1 MARKNKTRK
10 SKPVAG
16 RLMRALDVSTNDK
29 SKINKFLDMVKSGR
43 TIIVLVY
50 ANWCG
55 HCHTFKPRFDKAANS
70 GNSQVAASIE
80 SEALPGI
87 NAQLPKPIS
96 VDGYPSLIVVGD
108 KGNQVAPMNTPQ
120 GEEKEVVSVLNNT
133 MKKINSVSA
142 PKYVS
147 NKPVSIPKL
156 NTYESE
162 ITTVKPPSVQPL
174 TEEVIAEEEPI
185 EELSASEEE
194 RRTVIGGSL
203 YGAIGAAAVQLAPAG
218 ILLGIHSLMKKRKG
232 KTSKRGKKNMRR
244 RRSVKR
250 R

>member
-1 MARKNKTRK
+1 MARKIKTRK
-10 SKPVAG
+10 SRPVAG
-16 RLMRALDVSTNDK
+16 RIMRALDVSTNDK

-80 SEALPGI
+80 SEALSSI
-87 NAQLPKPIS
+87 NASLPKPIS
-96 VDGYPSLIVVGD
+96 VDGYPSLIVVGE
-108 KGNQVAPMNTPQ
+108 KGNQIAPMNTPQ
-120 GEEKEVVSVLNNT
+120 GEEVEVVNKLNET
-133 MKKINSVSA
+133 MKKINSVTV
-142 PKYVS
+142 PKS
-147 NKPVSIPKL
+147 ESSRPVSIPRL
-156 NTYESE
+156 NAYESE

-174 TEEVIAEEEPI
+174 TEEIVAEEPI

-203 YGAIGAAAVQLAPAG
+203 YAAMGAAAVQLAPSG
-218 ILLGIHSLMKKRKG
+218 ILLGMHSLMKKRKG
-232 KTSKRGKKNMRR
+232 KTNKRGKKSIRR

>member
-1 MARKNKTRK
+1 MARKSKTRK
-10 SKPVAG
+10 SRPVAG
-16 RLMRALDVSTNDK
+16 RIMRALDVSTNDK
-29 SKINKFLDMVKSGR
+29 SKINKFLDMIKSGR

-80 SEALPGI
+80 SEALPSI
-87 NAQLPKPIS
+87 NASLPKPIN

-120 GEEKEVVSVLNNT
+120 GEEVEVVNKLNET
-133 MKKINSVSA
+133 MKKINSVTA
-142 PKYVS
+142 PKSEY
-147 NKPVSIPKL
+147 KPASIPKL
-156 NTYESE
+156 NAYESE
-162 ITTVKPPSVQPL
+162 ITTVKPPSVAAL
-174 TEEVIAEEEPI
+174 TEEIVAEEEPI

-194 RRTVIGGSL
+194 KRTPVIGGSL
-203 YGAIGAAAVQLAPAG
+203 YGAMGAAAVQLAPTG